1 MKINKMLKKNSGLK
15 IKELRAELSRAYL
28 LIAVVAIVA
37 VILLRLGVFIQ
48 NNVAATITLIISLG
62 ILSVLALINAFNW
75 INLKK

>member
-1 MKINKMLKKNSGLK
+1 MLKKNSGLK